1 MAEKGILVTGGSGLV
16 GVYVVAMLL
25 DKGERPVVYDVG
37 VNQSLLKA
45 VGVDIKGVPL
55 VQGDILDLTGLVSVI
70 REHRID
76 RVIHLAG
83 LMGEEVQRD
92 PYNGVRLN
100 VMGTMNVLEAAR
112 QEGVSRV
119 TYASS
124 GSVYLGSLGLGSLG
138 EKTNK
143 IDETIAVN
151 PPSIYAATKASSEFL
166 GQAYALRFGFEFVS
180 VRYVGGLYG
189 PSPVAMKSTREQAIG
204 AMVRAALKGQAASI
218 LWPGG
223 AMELLYGKDAAKG
236 TVLACLKEG
245 LKDHLFHIGS
255 GELLNGEDVL
265 RALKEIFTNVKITL
279 QEGEKPLPHPEV
291 QVPNDN
297 TRSYEQLGYEP
308 DFPLEKAL
316 DDYAATLRKMEA
328 HPPR

>member
-1 MAEKGILVTGGSGLV
+1 MAENGILVTGGSGLV

-25 DKGERPVVYDVG
+25 DQGERPVVYDVG
-37 VNQSLLKA
+37 VNRSLLNA
-45 VGVDIKGVPL
+45 VGVNMKAVSLIK
-55 VQGDILDLTGLVSVI
+55 GDILDLPGLVSVI

-76 RVIHLAG
+76 RVVHLAG
-83 LMGEEVQRD
+83 LLGEEVQRQ

-124 GSVYLGSLGLGSLG
+124 GSVYLGSLGKGT
-138 EKTNK
+138 KK

-166 GQAYALRFGFEFVS
+166 GQAYAQRFGFEFVS

-189 PSPVAMKSTREQAIG
+189 PSPVTTKSTREQAIG
-204 AMVRAALKGQAASI
+204 AMVRAALKGQAVTI
-218 LWPGG
+218 QWPEGT
-223 AMELLYGKDAAKG
+223 MELLYGKDAAKG

-255 GELLNGEDVL
+255 GELLDGEDFL
-265 RALKEIFTNVKITL
+265 RALKKIFTNVRITL
-279 QEGEKPLPHPEV
+279 QNVKRALPHMEI
-291 QVPNDN
+291 QALNDN
-297 TRSYEQLGYEP
+297 SRSREQLGYEP
-308 DFPLEKAL
+308 EYPLEKAL
-316 DDYAATLRKMEA
+316 NDYADTIRKMEA
-328 HPPR
+328 HPSH